1 MKSLSRISIL
11 FTLLFTFI
19 LSAQNETY
27 QLENKN
33 VLIVY
38 GGWSDHHPEFFAT
51 KIASWLE
58 KQKANVTLSQ
68 STKIYLD
75 KTVMN
80 QVDLII
86 QHITMTE
93 IEEIESKA
101 LQTAIKKGV
110 GLAGCHGGLGDSFRN
125 DTEYQYMVG
134 GQFVKHPGG
143 QVDYTVEISSPKHKI
158 TEGINDFSLFSEQYY
173 MHIDPAIEILATTRF
188 SGAHD
193 SWIEGIEIPVVWTK
207 SYGKGR
213 VFYSSLGHSDDI
225 FEIPEAWKMMLRGIS
240 WAVRK

>member
-1 MKSLSRISIL
+1 MTRISLLYCLL
-11 FTLLFTFI
+11 FTLI

-38 GGWSDHHPEFFAT
+38 GGWSGHQPEVFAT

-58 KQKANVTLSQ
+58 KQKAHVTLSQ
-68 STKIYLD
+68 STEIYLD

-86 QHITMTE
+86 QHITMST
-93 IEEIESKA
+93 IKNLESKA
-101 LQTAIKKGV
+101 LQTAIKNGV

-158 TEGINDFSLFSEQYY
+158 TEGINDFSLNSEQYY

-213 VFYSSLGHSDDI
+213 VFYSSLGHSEDI
-225 FEIPEAWKMMLRGIS
+225 FEIPEAWKIMLRGIS
-240 WAVRK
+240 WAVRE